1 MKIDILMIHL
11 KKLSLFIISFL
22 LISCS
27 DQQNLDNEKVESVPP
42 TSITNLERIMTVG
55 DIERGRKLYIQC
67 RACHSLKPNETN
79 RIGPSLYGIINQ
91 QAGSIEGYEYSE
103 ALKQSNVYWNLD
115 NLDQWIE
122 KPYEMIPGNKMVF
135 SGMRKKQDRNDL
147 IAYIID
153 QTAEIDNK
161 KQL

>member
-1 MKIDILMIHL
+1 MIRS
-11 KKLSLFIISFL
+11 KNLSLLIVSFL

-27 DQQNLDNEKVESVPP
+27 DQKSPDNEKVESVPP
-42 TSITNLERIMTVG
+42 TSITNLETIMTVG

-79 RIGPSLYGIINQ
+79 RIGPSLYGIINH

>member
-1 MKIDILMIHL
+1 MIRS
-11 KKLSLFIISFL
+11 KNLSLLIVSFL

-27 DQQNLDNEKVESVPP
+27 DQQSPDNEKVESVPP
-42 TSITNLERIMTVG
+42 TSITNLETIMTVG

-153 QTAEIDNK
+153 KTAEIDNK

>member
-1 MKIDILMIHL
+1 MTIDILMIRS
-11 KKLSLFIISFL
+11 KNLSLFIVSFL

-27 DQQNLDNEKVESVPP
+27 DQQSPDNEKVESVPP
-42 TSITNLERIMTVG
+42 TSITNLETIMTVG

>member
-1 MKIDILMIHL
+1 MIRS
-11 KKLSLFIISFL
+11 KNLSLLIVSFL
-22 LISCS
+22 LTSCS
-27 DQQNLDNEKVESVPP
+27 DQQSPDNEKVESVPP
-42 TSITNLERIMTVG
+42 SSIANLETIIKVG

-122 KPYEMIPGNKMVF
+122 KPYEMIPGNKMIF
-135 SGMRKKQDRNDL
+135 SGIKDKNIHRVAFPKISGIKDL
-147 IAYIID
+147 GDEEYLA
-153 QTAEIDNK
+153 
-161 KQL
+161 

>member
-1 MKIDILMIHL
+1 MIRS
-11 KKLSLFIISFL
+11 KNLSLFIVSFL
-22 LISCS
+22 LVSCS
-27 DQQNLDNEKVESVPP
+27 DQQNPDNQKEESVPP
-42 TSITNLERIMTVG
+42 SSITNLETIIKVG

-161 KQL
+161 K

>member
-1 MKIDILMIHL
+1 MTIDILMIRS
-11 KKLSLFIISFL
+11 KNLSLFIVSFL
-22 LISCS
+22 LVSCS
-27 DQQNLDNEKVESVPP
+27 DQQNPDNQKEESVPP
-42 TSITNLERIMTVG
+42 SSIANLETIIKVG

-161 KQL
+161 K

>member
-1 MKIDILMIHL
+1 MTIDILMIRS
-11 KKLSLFIISFL
+11 KNLSLLIVSFL

-27 DQQNLDNEKVESVPP
+27 DQQSPDNEKVESVPP
-42 TSITNLERIMTVG
+42 TSITNLETIMTVG

>member
-1 MKIDILMIHL
+1 MIRS
-11 KKLSLFIISFL
+11 KNLSLLIVSFL

-27 DQQNLDNEKVESVPP
+27 DQQSPDNEKVESVPP
-42 TSITNLERIMTVG
+42 TSITNLETIMTVG

>member
-1 MKIDILMIHL
+1 MTIDILMIRS
-11 KKLSLFIISFL
+11 KNLSLFIVSFL

>member
-1 MKIDILMIHL
+1 MIRS
-11 KKLSLFIISFL
+11 KNLSLFIVSLL

-27 DQQNLDNEKVESVPP
+27 DQQSPDNEKVESVPP
-42 TSITNLERIMTVG
+42 TSITNLETIMTVG

>member
-27 DQQNLDNEKVESVPP
+27 DQQSPDNEKVESVPP
-42 TSITNLERIMTVG
+42 TSITNLETIMTVG

>member
-1 MKIDILMIHL
+1 MTIDILMIRS
-11 KKLSLFIISFL
+11 KNLSLLIVSFL

-27 DQQNLDNEKVESVPP
+27 DQKSPDNEKVESVPP
-42 TSITNLERIMTVG
+42 TSITNLETIMTVG

-67 RACHSLKPNETN
+67 WACHSLKPNETN

>member
-1 MKIDILMIHL
+1 MIRS
-11 KKLSLFIISFL
+11 KNLSLFIVSFL

-27 DQQNLDNEKVESVPP
+27 DQQSPDNEKVESVPP
-42 TSITNLERIMTVG
+42 TSITNLETIMTVG

>member
-1 MKIDILMIHL
+1 VTIDILMIRS
-11 KKLSLFIISFL
+11 KNLSLFIVSFL

-27 DQQNLDNEKVESVPP
+27 DQQSPDNEKVESVPP
-42 TSITNLERIMTVG
+42 TSITNLETIMTVG

>member
-1 MKIDILMIHL
+1 MIRS
-11 KKLSLFIISFL
+11 KNLSLLIVSFL

-27 DQQNLDNEKVESVPP
+27 DQQSPDNEKVESVPP
-42 TSITNLERIMTVG
+42 TSITNLETIMTVG

-91 QAGSIEGYEYSE
+91 PAGSIEGYEYSE

>member
-1 MKIDILMIHL
+1 MIRS
-11 KKLSLFIISFL
+11 KNLSLFIVSFL

-27 DQQNLDNEKVESVPP
+27 DQQSPDNEKVESVPP
-42 TSITNLERIMTVG
+42 TSITNLETIMTVG

-153 QTAEIDNK
+153 KTAEIDNK

>member
-1 MKIDILMIHL
+1 MTIDILMIRS
-11 KKLSLFIISFL
+11 KNLSLLIVSLL

-27 DQQNLDNEKVESVPP
+27 DQQSPDNGKVESVPP
-42 TSITNLERIMTVG
+42 TSITNLETIMTVG

-153 QTAEIDNK
+153 KTAEIDNK

>member
-1 MKIDILMIHL
+1 MIRS
-11 KKLSLFIISFL
+11 KNLSLLIVSLL

-27 DQQNLDNEKVESVPP
+27 DQQSPDNEKVESVPP
-42 TSITNLERIMTVG
+42 TSITNLETIMTVG

>member
-1 MKIDILMIHL
+1 MIRS
-11 KKLSLFIISFL
+11 KNLSLLIVSFL

-27 DQQNLDNEKVESVPP
+27 DQQSPDNEKVESVPP
-42 TSITNLERIMTVG
+42 TSITNLETIMTVG

-161 KQL
+161 K

>member
-1 MKIDILMIHL
+1 MIRS
-11 KKLSLFIISFL
+11 KNLSLLIVSFL

-27 DQQNLDNEKVESVPP
+27 DQKSPDNEKVESVPP
-42 TSITNLERIMTVG
+42 TSITNLETIMTVG

>member
-27 DQQNLDNEKVESVPP
+27 DQQNPDNEKVESVPP
-42 TSITNLERIMTVG
+42 TSITNLETIMTVG

>member
-1 MKIDILMIHL
+1 MTIDILMIRS
-11 KKLSLFIISFL
+11 KNLSLLIVSFL

-27 DQQNLDNEKVESVPP
+27 DQKSPDNEKVESVPP
-42 TSITNLERIMTVG
+42 TSITNLETIMTVG

>member
-1 MKIDILMIHL
+1 MIRS
-11 KKLSLFIISFL
+11 KNLSLLIVSFL

-27 DQQNLDNEKVESVPP
+27 DQQSPDNEKVESVPP
-42 TSITNLERIMTVG
+42 ASITNLETIMTVG

>member
-1 MKIDILMIHL
+1 MTIDILMIRS
-11 KKLSLFIISFL
+11 KNLSLFIVSFL

-27 DQQNLDNEKVESVPP
+27 DQQSPDNEKVESVPP

>member
-1 MKIDILMIHL
+1 MIRS
-11 KKLSLFIISFL
+11 KNLSLLIVSFL

-27 DQQNLDNEKVESVPP
+27 DQKSPDNEKVESVPP
-42 TSITNLERIMTVG
+42 TSITNLETIMTVG

-79 RIGPSLYGIINQ
+79 RIVPSLYGIINQ

>member
-1 MKIDILMIHL
+1 MCIRD
-11 KKLSLFIISFL
+11 S
-22 LISCS
+22 
-27 DQQNLDNEKVESVPP
+27 
-42 TSITNLERIMTVG
+42 
-55 DIERGRKLYIQC
+55 
-67 RACHSLKPNETN
+67 
-79 RIGPSLYGIINQ
+79 
-91 QAGSIEGYEYSE
+91 EYSE
-103 ALKQSNVYWNLD
+103 AIKQSNVYWNLD

-161 KQL
+161 K